1 MSLYPNQFIVLL
13 RRESEKEKNGKFG
26 KLLDWFCCKGSWK
39 KKKVKRC
46 GEDVPIE
53 GVKDARSG
61 CDVIVDEVINEV
73 SCGNV
78 PQVISQVDDNK
89 WKKFSDYKMIRVLG
103 EGGFGHMVLAEQNET
118 KKLYAFKFLKKNSV
132 KAFDLYENEKEVLKI
147 ATNQPFLIGYHACFQ
162 TPNNYIIAMDYAC
175 GGDLDNLIKY
185 LGRIPEE
192 STKFYVAELVLGVSF
207 LHSKGIIHRDL
218 KPENVMLDQDGHI
231 RITDYGL
238 CKRDFS
244 YGEKTKERVGTLD
257 YVAPEI
263 WRGKSYDF
271 RVDIW
276 ALGVTMYKMLTGRK
290 PFDLP
295 LKRNPWQ
302 SIRLIGKKALVRI
315 PDSISD
321 QACQVLQKFLAKK
334 MENRLGSNPSTTIH
348 SIASLRFFSSI
359 DWKLLEARR
368 VQPPYKPILP
378 P

>member
-1 MSLYPNQFIVLL
+1 
-13 RRESEKEKNGKFG
+13 
-26 KLLDWFCCKGSWK
+26 
-39 KKKVKRC
+39 
-46 GEDVPIE
+46 
-53 GVKDARSG
+53 
-61 CDVIVDEVINEV
+61 
-73 SCGNV
+73 
-78 PQVISQVDDNK
+78 
-89 WKKFSDYKMIRVLG
+89 
-103 EGGFGHMVLAEQNET
+103 
-118 KKLYAFKFLKKNSV
+118 
-132 KAFDLYENEKEVLKI
+132 
-147 ATNQPFLIGYHACFQ
+147 
-162 TPNNYIIAMDYAC
+162 MDYAC

-192 STKFYVAELVLGVSF
+192 SVKFYVAELVGVSF
-207 LHSKGIIHRDL
+207 LHSKGIFHRDL
-218 KPENVMLDQDGHI
+218 KPENVMLDKDGHI

-238 CKRDFS
+238 CKRDLS

-290 PFDLP
+290 PFNLP
-295 LKRNPWQ
+295 LKQNPWQ
-302 SIRLIGKKALVRI
+302 RLIGKKAIVRI

-321 QACQVLQKFLAKK
+321 EACQK

>member
-1 MSLYPNQFIVLL
+1 M
-13 RRESEKEKNGKFG
+13 
-26 KLLDWFCCKGSWK
+26 
-39 KKKVKRC
+39 
-46 GEDVPIE
+46 
-53 GVKDARSG
+53 RSDKSM
-61 CDVIVDEVINEV
+61 CVH
-73 SCGNV
+73 
-78 PQVISQVDDNK
+78 SQ
-89 WKKFSDYKMIRVLG
+89 G
-103 EGGFGHMVLAEQNET
+103 Q
-118 KKLYAFKFLKKNSV
+118 
-132 KAFDLYENEKEVLKI
+132 AFDLYENEKEVLKI
-147 ATNQPFLIGYHACFQ
+147 ATNQNFLIGYHACFE

-192 STKFYVAELVLGVSF
+192 SVKFYVAELVGVSF
-207 LHSKGIIHRDL
+207 LHSKGIFHRDL
-218 KPENVMLDQDGHI
+218 KPENVMLDKDGHI

-238 CKRDFS
+238 CKRDLS

-263 WRGKSYDF
+263 WRGKSY
-271 RVDIW
+271 
-276 ALGVTMYKMLTGRK
+276 G
-290 PFDLP
+290 
-295 LKRNPWQ
+295 
-302 SIRLIGKKALVRI
+302 LIGKKAIVRI

-321 QACQVLQKFLAKK
+321 EACQK

>member
-1 MSLYPNQFIVLL
+1 MKYRVEMCHKTL
-13 RRESEKEKNGKFG
+13 
-26 KLLDWFCCKGSWK
+26 
-39 KKKVKRC
+39 
-46 GEDVPIE
+46 
-53 GVKDARSG
+53 
-61 CDVIVDEVINEV
+61 
-73 SCGNV
+73 
-78 PQVISQVDDNK
+78 SQVDDNK

-103 EGGFGHMVLAEQNET
+103 EGGFGQMVLAEQNET

-147 ATNQPFLIGYHACFQ
+147 ATNQNFLIGYHACFQ

-192 STKFYVAELVLGVSF
+192 SAKFYIAELVLGVSF
-207 LHSKGIIHRDL
+207 LHSKGIIHRVL
-218 KPENVMLDQDGHI
+218 KPENVMLDKDGHI
-231 RITDYGL
+231 RITD
-238 CKRDFS
+238 
-244 YGEKTKERVGTLD
+244 
-257 YVAPEI
+257 
-263 WRGKSYDF
+263 YDF

-302 SIRLIGKKALVRI
+302 SIRLIGKKAIVRI

-321 QACQVLQKFLAKK
+321 EACQVLQKFLAKK
-334 MENRLGSNPSTTIH
+334 MKNRLGSNPSTTIQ

-359 DWKLLEARR
+359 DWKLVTKISLNSF
-368 VQPPYKPILP
+368 K
-378 P
+378 

>member
-1 MSLYPNQFIVLL
+1 MRNKRIIVSIVKIQSHLDATGQIFLSEMMNNSPAEASLNIMGAMEEP
-13 RRESEKEKNGKFG
+13 E
-26 KLLDWFCCKGSWK
+26 
-39 KKKVKRC
+39 
-46 GEDVPIE
+46 
-53 GVKDARSG
+53 
-61 CDVIVDEVINEV
+61 
-73 SCGNV
+73 
-78 PQVISQVDDNK
+78 
-89 WKKFSDYKMIRVLG
+89 MIGYLSTLVYLSPSYL
-103 EGGFGHMVLAEQNET
+103 F
-118 KKLYAFKFLKKNSV
+118 

-147 ATNQPFLIGYHACFQ
+147 ATYQPFLVGYHVCFQ

-192 STKFYVAELVLGVSF
+192 SAKFYVAEMVLGVSF

-218 KPENVMLDQDGHI
+218 KPENVMLDQDSHI

-244 YGEKTKERVGTLD
+244 YGEKIKERVGTLD

-263 WRGKSYDF
+263 WLGKSYDF

-302 SIRLIGKKALVRI
+302 RLIGKKAIVRI

-321 QACQVLQKFLAKK
+321 EACQVLQKFLAKK
-334 MENRLGSNPSTTIH
+334 MKNRLGSNPSTTIH